1 VGLNLYL
8 EYNIVNKIKILLGV
22 QIMTGLVLEGGA
34 FRGLFTA
41 GVLDALL
48 DIEAELKYVIGV
60 SAGATNAYSY
70 VSKQR
75 GRNLEIMERFMD
87 NKRYIS
93 YGNLIRCKS
102 LMDLDFVFDEIP
114 NQHCIFDY
122 ETFYGFDGKML
133 VGAFNIETG
142 EVEYFDKDLLDK
154 RNSILRA
161 SIAIPLVFPFEKING
176 QYYADGGLSEPIP
189 INKSIADGN
198 DKNIIVL
205 TRNEGYRKKQSKAN
219 KITYKIYKNKYPKLA
234 KVLIERHIKYNEQ
247 LDYCK
252 KLEERGKAMIIR
264 PTISMDINRFER
276 DKNKLKAIYK
286 NGYDLIMNDKEK
298 ILNYI

>member
-1 VGLNLYL
+1 
-8 EYNIVNKIKILLGV
+8 
-22 QIMTGLVLEGGA
+22 MTGLVLEGGA

-48 DIEAELKYVIGV
+48 DIRAELKYVIGV

-114 NQHCIFDY
+114 NKHCVFDY
-122 ETFYGFDGKML
+122 KTFYEFNGRML
-133 VGAFNIETG
+133 AGAFNIQTG
-142 EVEYFDKDLLDK
+142 KVEYFDKELLDK

-176 QYYADGGLSEPIP
+176 NYYADGGLSDPIP
-189 INKSIADGN
+189 IKKSIEDGN

-205 TRNEGYRKKQSKAN
+205 TRNEGYRKTQSKTN
-219 KITYKIYKNKYPKLA
+219 KLTYRIYKNKYPKLA
-234 KVLIERHIKYNEQ
+234 NVLRDRHIKYNEQ
-247 LDYCK
+247 LDFCK
-252 KLEERGKAMIIR
+252 KLEDNGEAMIIR
-264 PTISMDINRFER
+264 PTVDMNIDRFER
-276 DKNKLKAIYK
+276 DKNKLKAIYQ
-286 NGYDLIMNDKEK
+286 NGYDLIVNNKEK
-298 ILNYI
+298 ILKYI

>member
-1 VGLNLYL
+1 
-8 EYNIVNKIKILLGV
+8 
-22 QIMTGLVLEGGA
+22 MTGLVLEGGA

-48 DIEAELKYVIGV
+48 DIKAEIKYVVGV

-70 VSKQR
+70 ISKQR

-93 YGNLIRCKS
+93 YGNLIKYKS

-114 NQHCIFDY
+114 NKHCIFDY
-122 ETFYGFDGKML
+122 KTFHEFDGKML
-133 VGAFNIETG
+133 AGAFNIETG
-142 EVEYFDKDLLDK
+142 DVDYFDKDLLDK
-154 RNSILRA
+154 RSSILRA
-161 SIAIPLVFPFEKING
+161 SIAIPLMFPFEKING
-176 QYYADGGLSEPIP
+176 QYYADGGLSDPIP
-189 INKSIADGN
+189 VKKSIADGN

-205 TRNEGYRKKQSKAN
+205 TRNEGYRKKKSKATE
-219 KITYKIYKNKYPKLA
+219 ITYKIYKKKYPKLA
-234 KVLIERHIKYNEQ
+234 NVLKERYIKYNEQ

-252 KLEERGKAMIIR
+252 ELKDSGKAIIIR
-264 PTISMDINRFER
+264 PTINMDISRFEK
-276 DKNKLKAIYK
+276 DKKKLKAIYQ
-286 NGYDLIMNDKEK
+286 NGYDLIINDKEK

>member
-1 VGLNLYL
+1 
-8 EYNIVNKIKILLGV
+8 
-22 QIMTGLVLEGGA
+22 MTGLVLEGGA

-48 DIEAELKYVIGV
+48 DIKAELKYVIGV

-70 VSKQR
+70 VSKQK

-93 YGNLIRCKS
+93 YGNLIKYKS

-114 NQHCIFDY
+114 NKHCIFDY
-122 ETFYGFDGKML
+122 KTFYEFDGRML
-133 VGAFNIETG
+133 AGAFNVETG
-142 EVEYFDKDLLDK
+142 AVEYFDKELLDK

-161 SIAIPLVFPFEKING
+161 SIAIPMAFPFEKING
-176 QYYADGGLSEPIP
+176 QYYADGGLSDPIP

-205 TRNEGYRKKQSKAN
+205 TRNDGYRKTQSRAN

-234 KVLIERHIKYNEQ
+234 KVIIDRHIKYNKQ

-252 KLEERGKAMIIR
+252 ELEENGKAIIIR

-276 DKNKLKAIYK
+276 DKRKLKAIYQ
-286 NGYDLIMNDKEK
+286 NGYDLIIKDKEK
-298 ILNYI
+298 ILNYIR

>member
-1 VGLNLYL
+1 
-8 EYNIVNKIKILLGV
+8 
-22 QIMTGLVLEGGA
+22 MTGLVLEGGA

-41 GVLDALL
+41 GVLDAFL
-48 DIEAELKYVIGV
+48 DIKAELKYVIGV

-70 VSKQR
+70 ISKQR

-114 NQHCIFDY
+114 NKHCIFDY
-122 ETFYGFDGKML
+122 KTFYEFDGKML
-133 VGAFNIETG
+133 AGAFNIETG
-142 EVEYFDKDLLDK
+142 EVEYFDKELLDK
-154 RNSILRA
+154 RSSILRA
-161 SIAIPLVFPFEKING
+161 SIAIPLMFPFQNING

-198 DKNIIVL
+198 NKNIIVL

-219 KITYKIYKNKYPKLA
+219 KITNKIYKKKYPKLA
-234 KVLIERHIKYNEQ
+234 KVLRDRHIKYNEQ

-252 KLEERGKAMIIR
+252 ELEDCGKAIIIR
-264 PTISMDINRFER
+264 PTIAMDISRFER
-276 DKNKLKAIYK
+276 DKNKLKAIYQ
-286 NGYDLIMNDKEK
+286 NGYDLIMKDKQK
-298 ILNYI
+298 ILHYIG

>member
-1 VGLNLYL
+1 
-8 EYNIVNKIKILLGV
+8 
-22 QIMTGLVLEGGA
+22 MTGLVLEGGA

-48 DIEAELKYVIGV
+48 DIKAEIKYVVGV

-70 VSKQR
+70 VSKQK

-93 YGNLIRCKS
+93 YRNLIRCRS
-102 LMDLDFVFDEIP
+102 IMDLDFVFDEIP
-114 NQHCIFDY
+114 NQHCLFDY
-122 ETFYGFDGKML
+122 KTFYEFDGKML
-133 VGAFNIETG
+133 AGAFNIQTG
-142 EVEYFDKDLLDK
+142 ENEYFDKDLLDE
-154 RNSILRA
+154 RSSILRA
-161 SIAIPLVFPFEKING
+161 SIAIPLMFPFEKING

-198 DKNIIVL
+198 DKHIIVL
-205 TRNEGYRKKQSKAN
+205 TRNEGYRKKESKAN

-234 KVLIERHIKYNEQ
+234 SVLRDRHIKYNEQ

-252 KLEERGKAMIIR
+252 ELEERGEAIIIN
-264 PTISMDINRFER
+264 PTISMDISRFER
-276 DKNKLKAIYK
+276 NKNKLKAIYQ
-286 NGYDLIMNDKEK
+286 NGYDLIIRDKEK
-298 ILNYI
+298 ILSYLG

>member
-1 VGLNLYL
+1 
-8 EYNIVNKIKILLGV
+8 
-22 QIMTGLVLEGGA
+22 MTGLVLEGGA

-205 TRNEGYRKKQSKAN
+205 TRNDGYRKKQSKAN

-234 KVLIERHIKYNEQ
+234 NVLIERHIKYNEQ

-276 DKNKLKAIYK
+276 DKNKLKAIYQ

>member
-1 VGLNLYL
+1 
-8 EYNIVNKIKILLGV
+8 
-22 QIMTGLVLEGGA
+22 MTGLVLEGGA

-41 GVLDALL
+41 GVLDGLL
-48 DIEAELKYVIGV
+48 DIEAEIKYIVGV

-75 GRNLEIMERFMD
+75 GRNLEIMERFMN

-122 ETFYGFDGKML
+122 KTFYEYDGKML
-133 VGAFNIETG
+133 AGAFNVESG
-142 EVEYFDKDLLDK
+142 ENEYFDKDLLDK

-161 SIAIPLVFPFEKING
+161 SIAIPLMFPFEKING
-176 QYYADGGLSEPIP
+176 QYYADGGLLEPIP

-198 DKNIIVL
+198 DKHIIVL
-205 TRNEGYRKKQSKAN
+205 TRNEGYRKSQSKAN
-219 KITYKIYKNKYPKLA
+219 EITYRLYKNKYPKLA
-234 KVLIERHIKYNEQ
+234 DVLKNRHIKYNEQ
-247 LDYCK
+247 LDYCNE
-252 KLEERGKAMIIR
+252 LEASGKAMIIR
-264 PTISMDINRFER
+264 PSISMNINRFER
-276 DKNKLKAIYK
+276 DINKLRAIYQ
-286 NGYDLIMNDKEK
+286 NGYDLIVKDKER
-298 ILNYI
+298 ILKHIR

>member
-1 VGLNLYL
+1 
-8 EYNIVNKIKILLGV
+8 
-22 QIMTGLVLEGGA
+22 MTGLVLEGGA

-48 DIEAELKYVIGV
+48 DIKAELKYVIGV

-87 NKRYIS
+87 DKRYIS
-93 YGNLIRCKS
+93 YGNLIKYKS

-114 NQHCIFDY
+114 NKLCDFDY
-122 ETFYGFDGKML
+122 KTFYEFDGRML
-133 VGAFNIETG
+133 AGAFNVETG
-142 EVEYFDKDLLDK
+142 KNVYFDKELLDT
-154 RNSILRA
+154 RSSILRA
-161 SIAIPLVFPFEKING
+161 SIAIPLMFPFEKING

-189 INKSIADGN
+189 INKSIEDGN
-198 DKNIIVL
+198 EKNIIVL
-205 TRNEGYRKKQSKAN
+205 TRNEGYRKKKSKAN
-219 KITYKIYKNKYPKLA
+219 EITYKIYKRKYPKLA
-234 KVLIERHIKYNEQ
+234 KVLRDRYIKYNQQ

-252 KLEERGKAMIIR
+252 KLEEDGKAIIIR

-276 DKNKLKAIYK
+276 DKSKLRAIYQ
-286 NGYDLIMNDKEK
+286 NGYDLIIKDKDK

>member
-1 VGLNLYL
+1 
-8 EYNIVNKIKILLGV
+8 
-22 QIMTGLVLEGGA
+22 MTGLVLEGGA

-48 DIEAELKYVIGV
+48 DIKAEIKYVVGV

-70 VSKQR
+70 ISKQR

-114 NQHCIFDY
+114 NKHCIFDY
-122 ETFYGFDGKML
+122 KTFAEYDGKIL
-133 VGAFNIETG
+133 AGAFNIETG

-161 SIAIPLVFPFEKING
+161 SIAIPLMFPFEKVNG

-198 DKNIIVL
+198 EKNIIVL
-205 TRNEGYRKKQSKAN
+205 TRNDGYRKKQSKAN
-219 KITYKIYKNKYPKLA
+219 EITYKIYKNKYPKLA
-234 KVLIERHIKYNEQ
+234 RVLKERHLKYNEQ

-252 KLEERGKAMIIR
+252 ELEENGKAIIIR
-264 PTISMDINRFER
+264 PTISMNIGRFER
-276 DKNKLKAIYK
+276 DKNKLKAIYQ

-298 ILNYI
+298 ILSYIK

>member
-1 VGLNLYL
+1 
-8 EYNIVNKIKILLGV
+8 
-22 QIMTGLVLEGGA
+22 MTGLVLEGGA

-48 DIEAELKYVIGV
+48 DIKAELKYVIGV

-70 VSKQR
+70 ISKQR

-93 YGNLIRCKS
+93 YRNLIRYKS

-114 NQHCIFDY
+114 NKHCIFDY
-122 ETFYGFDGKML
+122 KTFYEFDGRML
-133 VGAFNIETG
+133 AGAFNVETG
-142 EVEYFDKDLLDK
+142 SVEYFDKELLDK

-161 SIAIPLVFPFEKING
+161 SIAIPMMFPFEKIDG
-176 QYYADGGLSEPIP
+176 EYYADGGLSDPIP

-205 TRNEGYRKKQSKAN
+205 TRNEGYRKKKSKAN
-219 KITYKIYKNKYPKLA
+219 EITYKIYKKKYPKLA
-234 KVLIERHIKYNEQ
+234 EVLRYRYIKYNEQ
-247 LDYCK
+247 LDYCEE
-252 KLEERGKAMIIR
+252 LEKSGKAIIIR
-264 PTISMDINRFER
+264 PTISMDIDRFER
-276 DKNKLKAIYK
+276 DKSKLKAIYK
-286 NGYDLIMNDKEK
+286 NGYDLIINDKEK
-298 ILNYI
+298 ILNYIRWI

>member
-1 VGLNLYL
+1 
-8 EYNIVNKIKILLGV
+8 
-22 QIMTGLVLEGGA
+22 MTGLVLEGGA

-48 DIEAELKYVIGV
+48 DIKAEIKYIVGV

-75 GRNLEIMERFMD
+75 GRNLEIMERFID

-93 YGNLIRCKS
+93 YKNLIRYRS
-102 LMDLDFVFDEIP
+102 LMDLEFVFDEIP
-114 NQHCIFDY
+114 NKHCPFDY
-122 ETFYGFDGKML
+122 DTFYEFDGKML
-133 VGAFNIETG
+133 AGAFNIETG
-142 EVEYFDKDLLDK
+142 KNEYFDKELLDK

-189 INKSIADGN
+189 ISKSIADGN

-205 TRNEGYRKKQSKAN
+205 TRNDGYRKHQSKAN
-219 KITYKIYKNKYPKLA
+219 ELTYRIYKNKYPKLA
-234 KVLIERHIKYNEQ
+234 RVLLDRHTKYNEQ

-252 KLEERGKAMIIR
+252 ELEKSGKAIIIR
-264 PTISMDINRFER
+264 PTVSMDISRFER
-276 DKNKLKAIYK
+276 DKNKLKAIYR
-286 NGYDLIMNDKEK
+286 NGYDLIIKDKER
-298 ILNYI
+298 IINYMR

>member
-1 VGLNLYL
+1 
-8 EYNIVNKIKILLGV
+8 
-22 QIMTGLVLEGGA
+22 MTGLVLEGGA

-48 DIEAELKYVIGV
+48 DIRAELKYVIGV

-114 NQHCIFDY
+114 NKHCVFDY
-122 ETFYGFDGKML
+122 KTFYEFNGRML
-133 VGAFNIETG
+133 AGAFNIQTG
-142 EVEYFDKDLLDK
+142 KVEYFDKELLDK

-176 QYYADGGLSEPIP
+176 NYYADGGLSDPIP
-189 INKSIADGN
+189 IKKSIEDGN

-205 TRNEGYRKKQSKAN
+205 TRNEGYRKIQSKTN
-219 KITYKIYKNKYPKLA
+219 KLTYRIYKNKYPKLA
-234 KVLIERHIKYNEQ
+234 NVLRDRHIKYNEQ
-247 LDYCK
+247 LDFCK
-252 KLEERGKAMIIR
+252 KLEENGDAMIIR
-264 PTISMDINRFER
+264 PTIDMNIDRFER
-276 DKNKLKAIYK
+276 DKNKLKAIYQ
-286 NGYDLIMNDKEK
+286 NGYDLIVNNKEK
-298 ILNYI
+298 ILKYI

>member
-1 VGLNLYL
+1 
-8 EYNIVNKIKILLGV
+8 
-22 QIMTGLVLEGGA
+22 MTGLVLEGGA

-48 DIEAELKYVIGV
+48 DINAELKYVIGV

-75 GRNLEIMERFMD
+75 GRNLEIMEKFMD

-93 YGNLIRCKS
+93 YGNLIKCKS

-114 NQHCIFDY
+114 NKHCIFDY
-122 ETFYGFDGKML
+122 ETFYKFNGKML

-142 EVEYFDKDLLDK
+142 EVEYFDKEMLDK
-154 RNSILRA
+154 RSSILRA

-198 DKNIIVL
+198 DKNIIIL
-205 TRNEGYRKKQSKAN
+205 TRNEEYRKRQSKVN
-219 KITYKIYKNKYPKLA
+219 TISYKIYKNKYPKLA
-234 KVLIERHIKYNEQ
+234 NVLRDRHIKYNEQ

-252 KLEERGKAMIIR
+252 KLEGSGNAIIVR
-264 PTISMDINRFER
+264 PTVSMEINRFER
-276 DKNKLKAIYK
+276 DKNKLRAIYQ
-286 NGYDLIMNDKEK
+286 NGYDLIIKDKEK
-298 ILNYI
+298 ILDYIR

>member
-1 VGLNLYL
+1 
-8 EYNIVNKIKILLGV
+8 
-22 QIMTGLVLEGGA
+22 MTGLVLEGGA

-48 DIEAELKYVIGV
+48 DIKAEIKYVVGV

-87 NKRYIS
+87 DKRYIS

-122 ETFYGFDGKML
+122 ETFYKFDGKML
-133 VGAFNIETG
+133 AGAFNVETG
-142 EVEYFDKDLLDK
+142 DVEYFDKDLLDK

-161 SIAIPLVFPFEKING
+161 TIAIPLVFPLEKING

-205 TRNEGYRKKQSKAN
+205 TRNDGYRKKQSKAN

-234 KVLIERHIKYNEQ
+234 KVLMDRHIKYNEQ

-276 DKNKLKAIYK
+276 DKNKLKAIYQ
-286 NGYDLIMNDKEK
+286 NGYDLIMKDKEM
-298 ILNYI
+298 ILNYIR

>member
-1 VGLNLYL
+1 
-8 EYNIVNKIKILLGV
+8 
-22 QIMTGLVLEGGA
+22 MTGLVLEGGA

-48 DIEAELKYVIGV
+48 DIRAELKYVIGV

-114 NQHCIFDY
+114 NKHCVFDY
-122 ETFYGFDGKML
+122 KTFYEFNGRML
-133 VGAFNIETG
+133 AGAFNIQTG
-142 EVEYFDKDLLDK
+142 KVEYFDKELLDK

-176 QYYADGGLSEPIP
+176 NYYADGGLSDPIP
-189 INKSIADGN
+189 IKKSIEDGN

-205 TRNEGYRKKQSKAN
+205 TRNEGYRKTQSKTN
-219 KITYKIYKNKYPKLA
+219 KLTYRIYKNKYPKLA
-234 KVLIERHIKYNEQ
+234 NVLRDRHIKYNEQ
-247 LDYCK
+247 LDFCK
-252 KLEERGKAMIIR
+252 KLEENGEAMIIR
-264 PTISMDINRFER
+264 PTVDMNIDRFER
-276 DKNKLKAIYK
+276 DKNKLKAIYQ
-286 NGYDLIMNDKEK
+286 NGYDLIVNNKEK
-298 ILNYI
+298 ILKYI